1 MDMNNTTQS
10 GHLIDKITRFAINNM
25 YNYDFLSIVFVSLIS
40 RGQSVIFR
48 IDDNDFDLKITEA
61 NAESIKGSYTLGS
74 KFEIIVQ
81 LRPDS
86 PYFINMLEGNIIE
99 IPTENNT
106 DSDTYYS
113 DLCLFY
119 ADLCDIDLFH
129 ESLFD
134 EKINNCINSY
144 SFEDLCNKLYRLSKY
159 YQVVVLLKGENE
171 PIDFMDLFGFVRIDK
186 TDIEGIYINTCK
198 NTPEYMRFI
207 ENIETGLYIPR
218 EDAIFNGTVK
228 RERSSFFLSLFSNK
242 YTLFMGQ
249 GVKIEDLGDNFYN
262 HISENGEEVPR
273 CESRLYHFF
282 WSTEQSLFLKQTI
295 FKVLSF

>member
-40 RGQSVIFR
+40 RGQSVTFR

-106 DSDTYYS
+106 DSDTYY
-113 DLCLFY
+113 
-119 ADLCDIDLFH
+119 H
-129 ESLFD
+129 
-134 EKINNCINSY
+134 
-144 SFEDLCNKLYRLSKY
+144 
-159 YQVVVLLKGENE
+159 Q
-171 PIDFMDLFGFVRIDK
+171 
-186 TDIEGIYINTCK
+186 
-198 NTPEYMRFI
+198 
-207 ENIETGLYIPR
+207 
-218 EDAIFNGTVK
+218 
-228 RERSSFFLSLFSNK
+228 
-242 YTLFMGQ
+242 
-249 GVKIEDLGDNFYN
+249 
-262 HISENGEEVPR
+262 
-273 CESRLYHFF
+273 
-282 WSTEQSLFLKQTI
+282 
-295 FKVLSF
+295 